1 MPRVDYDLY
10 CEQDDT
16 TTRLVLHAEG
26 DPPVVLIE
34 YDRRLAERSSRV
46 AVISICGVGDPDIEY
61 CGLRIN
67 FSPAKAA
74 PE

>member
-10 CEQDDT
+10 CEQDDST
-16 TTRLVLHAEG
+16 TKLVLHAEG

-34 YDRRLAERSSRV
+34 YDRRLAERASRV
-46 AVISICGVGDPDIEY
+46 SFISISGPGEPDIEY
-61 CGLRIN
+61 CGIRIN
-67 FSPAKAA
+67 FSPAKAE